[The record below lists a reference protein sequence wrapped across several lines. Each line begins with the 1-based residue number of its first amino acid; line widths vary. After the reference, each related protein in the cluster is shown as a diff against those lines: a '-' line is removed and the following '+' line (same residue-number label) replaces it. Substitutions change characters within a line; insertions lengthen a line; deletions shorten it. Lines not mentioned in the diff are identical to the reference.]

1 LDKTYRQFC
10 TTKTARKKL
19 PIFNAPAN
27 KRLLPLKLMMKTNEN
42 LFLWKNDWSL
52 PFLAYFILDKLFYY
66 FFFMLC
72 SFNIYYAHH
81 LFSYLYPN
89 GNYYRVIFLSL
100 NVHYVF
106 CSFLFSFVSYN
117 KTNAIF

>member
-1 LDKTYRQFC
+1 MK
-10 TTKTARKKL
+10 
-19 PIFNAPAN
+19 IFFMEE
-27 KRLLPLKLMMKTNEN
+27 RLVFAIPS
-42 LFLWKNDWSL
+42 LFL
-52 PFLAYFILDKLFYY
+52 LDKLFYY

-72 SFNIYYAHH
+72 YFNIYYAHR